1 VNASNPVTPL
11 PPEPADPGS
20 EGLPRRFGKY
30 SLLRKLATGGMA
42 ELFLALQKSVAG
54 FEKLL
59 VIKRILPAMNQDRA
73 FIDMLLH
80 EARIAATLT
89 HANIV
94 QIFDVGHVDGTY
106 YIAMEH
112 VHGEDLR
119 GIVRQMRKKGVIEFP
134 LEHAIEIMLGVTS
147 GLAYAHEKRDL
158 DGSPLNIVHRDISP
172 QNVIVTFSGDV
183 KVVDF
188 GIAKSDTK
196 MTMETQSG
204 KLKGKVPYMS
214 PEQAKGQQLDARS
227 DIFAVG
233 VMLFELTTGRRLFKG
248 QSEFE
253 TLKLICEREYPKPSQ
268 VHPGYPPALEAIVM
282 KALAKDRTQ
291 RYQSAREL
299 QSALEDFV
307 RKDRIPV
314 SNVALTQYMQ
324 SLFEEKLKA
333 QKEQILQGKQ
343 LADII
348 DLQQENSLSEAD
360 GVQRLS
366 SSLLSAP
373 SAARTVTD
381 IHPVPRSRALITT
394 VAALGTIALAA
405 VGYAWSVHQKPKAVA
420 TQLPPPPPPAPV
432 NRGAIS
438 VTSDP
443 PGASIWIDG
452 EMRAEVSPA
461 EILQLPLGR
470 SFELRVSK
478 EGYEAAKNTVA
489 LSEEQP
495 TAKWDAHLTR
505 GSVTVDLSVKP
516 RPDGLAVFLDGK
528 PLENVPATG
537 ITSGDQHKL
546 LIGAPGYIDQTYTF
560 IAAPQENKKFD
571 VVLVKEPHR
580 AKGVP
585 PPPVAPHSS
594 FDPPPVVPPPVVPV
608 GKGKLNVGV
617 SPGWCNVSVDGV
629 ARGPTPLAGLELP
642 SGTHRVVCTPPDAPA
657 MTATVNVSAD
667 NTTRYRF
674 KIPQ

>member
-1 VNASNPVTPL
+1 
-11 PPEPADPGS
+11 
-20 EGLPRRFGKY
+20 
-30 SLLRKLATGGMA
+30 
-42 ELFLALQKSVAG
+42 
-54 FEKLL
+54 
-59 VIKRILPAMNQDRA
+59 
-73 FIDMLLH
+73 
-80 EARIAATLT
+80 
-89 HANIV
+89 
-94 QIFDVGHVDGTY
+94 
-106 YIAMEH
+106 
-112 VHGEDLR
+112 
-119 GIVRQMRKKGVIEFP
+119 
-134 LEHAIEIMLGVTS
+134 
-147 GLAYAHEKRDL
+147 
-158 DGSPLNIVHRDISP
+158 
-172 QNVIVTFSGDV
+172 
-183 KVVDF
+183 
-188 GIAKSDTK
+188 
-196 MTMETQSG
+196 
-204 KLKGKVPYMS
+204 
-214 PEQAKGQQLDARS
+214 
-227 DIFAVG
+227 
-233 VMLFELTTGRRLFKG
+233 
-248 QSEFE
+248 
-253 TLKLICEREYPKPSQ
+253 
-268 VHPGYPPALEAIVM
+268 M

-381 IHPVPRSRALITT
+381 IHPVPRSRTVITM

-405 VGYAWSVHQKPKAVA
+405 AGYAWSVHQKPKAVA
-420 TQLPPPPPPAPV
+420 VQLPPPPPPAAV

-478 EGYEAAKNTVA
+478 EGYEAAKNTLA

-505 GSVTVDLSVKP
+505 GSVTVDLSVRP

-580 AKGVP
+580 AKGAP
-585 PPPVAPHSS
+585 PPPVVPHSS
-594 FDPPPVVPPPVVPV
+594 FDPPPVVPPPVVVPV

-657 MTATVNVSAD
+657 MTATVNVTSD